1 MYTNC
6 WSTLLS
12 NKGNNSQTIS
22 NTFLRHKG
30 TFAVPDSRVGSETKS
45 HIQHERC
52 TFFINYF
59 IISWLLEMSS
69 CHIPELN
76 DFMFCHSPRVIIN
89 IQLNGCTLTAL
100 PAGA

>member
-12 NKGNNSQTIS
+12 NKGNNSQTIN
-22 NTFLRHKG
+22 NTCLRHKG

-52 TFFINYF
+52 TFLSITLIFHGYLKCLAAT
-59 IISWLLEMSS
+59 SLSS
-69 CHIPELN
+69 MTSCFVILPE
-76 DFMFCHSPRVIIN
+76 SS
-89 IQLNGCTLTAL
+89 
-100 PAGA
+100 